1 MKPLF
6 GKKKTRKQY
15 EKNVFLFGLPGE
27 LEPVMHILCDT
38 FGTDAASGSGNTLQ
52 LHNGDIR

>member
-15 EKNVFLFGLPGE
+15 EKNVYLFGLPGE

-38 FGTDAASGSGNTLQ
+38 FGTDEIGRASC
-52 LHNGDIR
+52 RERV